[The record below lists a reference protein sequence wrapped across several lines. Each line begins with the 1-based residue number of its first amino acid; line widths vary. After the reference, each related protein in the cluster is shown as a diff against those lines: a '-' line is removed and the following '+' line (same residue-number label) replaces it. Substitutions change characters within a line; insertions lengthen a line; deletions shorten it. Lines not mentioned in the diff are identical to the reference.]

1 MHHCPVSTVQQNGQ
15 LSQVKVSI
23 TVKWNLARPSQI
35 LLVCL
40 LIDTNGGLTA
50 RELCMVGSPGVQ
62 LRESSPFCWLSVTE
76 RAVLYSVSK
85 CYIPSVF

>member
-1 MHHCPVSTVQQNGQ
+1 MHHRPVSTVQQNGQ

-23 TVKWNLARPSQI
+23 TVKRTLARPSQT
-35 LLVCL
+35 LLVC

-50 RELCMVGSPGVQ
+50 RELCRVGSPGVQ
-62 LRESSPFCWLSVTE
+62 LRESSLFCWLSVTE
-76 RAVLYSVSK
+76 QAVLYSVSE

>member
-1 MHHCPVSTVQQNGQ
+1 MHHRPVSTAQQNGQ

-23 TVKWNLARPSQI
+23 TVKWTVVRPSQI

-40 LIDTNGGLTA
+40 IDTNGGLTS
-50 RELCMVGSPGVQ
+50 RELCRVGSPGVQ
-62 LRESSPFCWLSVTE
+62 LRESSLFCCSSVTD

-85 CYIPSVF
+85 CYIFSVF